1 MLSMQSKHYADGTM
15 WWNKLNTMSDAEFKM
30 MPYGFVKKYGSI
42 IHFLKRQRE
51 EHHLSENQNLNN
63 YYSEVKHLQKLMT
76 DQEKADADK
85 KFQTD
90 QVIKKV
96 DIAELIREDG
106 DYMKR

>member
-1 MLSMQSKHYADGTM
+1 
-15 WWNKLNTMSDAEFKM
+15 
-30 MPYGFVKKYGSI
+30 
-42 IHFLKRQRE
+42 
-51 EHHLSENQNLNN
+51 
-63 YYSEVKHLQKLMT
+63 MT
-76 DQEKADADK
+76 DQEKAEADK